1 MRLDVRGHPAAPV
14 DDMLEHITR
23 LRGYGTTAT

>member
-1 MRLDVRGHPAAPV
+1 MRLDVPRSSRRI